1 MEKLRTI
8 FLIAIVGLLFYSCSS
23 SEDSKLE
30 LFTPEAFAYD
40 VGGSWELHVTTIA
53 KGFEQKKSIAKY
65 EAKLNYSLDLITPR
79 KDTVKSL
86 VSGVEERSEAEP
98 LEDIELEA
106 QTDLDSTFSDGNY
119 IVIIKVKDELSN
131 QSARIT
137 KKFNL
142 SNK

>member
-1 MEKLRTI
+1 MEKLRTV

-30 LFTPEAFAYD
+30 LFTPEAFAYYVSD
-40 VGGSWELHVTTIA
+40 AWELIVTLHA
-53 KGFEQKKSIAKY
+53 KGFTQKENDSQY
-65 EAKLNYSLDLITPR
+65 LYKLVYSLDLISPTNDTLTNIFSNIV
-79 KDTVKSL
+79 KDTVQEK
-86 VSGVEERSEAEP
+86 A
-98 LEDIELEA
+98 EDIELEA
-106 QTDLDSTFSDGNY
+106 QTDLDSTFSKGNY